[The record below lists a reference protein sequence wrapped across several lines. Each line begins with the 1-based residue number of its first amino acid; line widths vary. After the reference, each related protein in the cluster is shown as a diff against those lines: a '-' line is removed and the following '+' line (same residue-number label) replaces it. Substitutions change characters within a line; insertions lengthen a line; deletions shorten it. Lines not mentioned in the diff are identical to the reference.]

1 MDMEMDFDLSR
12 LTSDRY
18 IPLVTYAGDS
28 IVRTLFAKADKTLT
42 SGNDVYEFLGA
53 DKKTEVISLR
63 NDEHP
68 YGDPIFSDWQGCS
81 IKLNVLSQN
90 KVAGRT
96 KPIPSDRDVTPFAP
110 ELSPGNTPYVSEVLL
125 LKALEQISQ
134 DKNAI
139 WHYCA
144 DQSILNKIVELS
156 VETNLIKVLGNK
168 YRGLAKDIA
177 TDYFK
182 DNTFGKKYEENFI
195 LNNNAMN
202 EIVSKINPYLAY
214 NRYLMYL
221 MSSFGVSGDEIL
233 ECFQKA
239 EYRRLSAPESETVI
253 ADSLAEHGQIIENL
267 NMNVDV
273 FKGVKSISLRYTDD
287 NRINVFSRIFKKDSK
302 ENLELEF

>member
-1 MDMEMDFDLSR
+1 MDMEMDLDLSR

-18 IPLVTYAGDS
+18 IPLVTYTGDS

-42 SGNDVYEFLGA
+42 SGNDVYEFLEA
-53 DKKTEVISLR
+53 DKKTEVVSLR
-63 NDEHP
+63 SNEHP

-81 IKLNVLSQN
+81 IMLNVLSQN

-96 KPIPSDRDVTPFAP
+96 KPIPSDRDVTPFVSEP
-110 ELSPGNTPYVSEVLL
+110 SPGNTPYVSEVLL
-125 LKALEQISQ
+125 LKALEQISK
-134 DKNAI
+134 DNNAI

-168 YRGLAKDIA
+168 YRGLAQEIA

-182 DNTFGKKYEENFI
+182 DNNFGKKYEENFI

-202 EIVSKINPYLAY
+202 EIVSKINPYLTY
-214 NRYLMYL
+214 NRYLMHL
-221 MSSFGVSGDEIL
+221 MSSFGVSEDEIL

-253 ADSLAEHGQIIENL
+253 ADALAEHGRIIENL
-267 NMNVDV
+267 NMNVDI
-273 FKGVKSISLRYTDD
+273 FKDVRSISLRYTDD
-287 NRINVFSRIFKKDSK
+287 NRINIFSRIFKKDAK

>member
-1 MDMEMDFDLSR
+1 MELDFSR
-12 LTSDRY
+12 LTSDYY
-18 IPLVTYAGDS
+18 IPLVTYTGES
-28 IVRTLFAKADKTLT
+28 IVRTLFAKANKTIT
-42 SGNDVYEFLGA
+42 SGSDIYEFLGA

-63 NDEHP
+63 STTHP
-68 YGDPIFSDWQGCS
+68 YGDPVFSDWQGCA

-90 KVAGRT
+90 KISGKT
-96 KPIPSDRDVTPFAP
+96 KTVPSDRDVTPFDP
-110 ELSPGNTPYVSEVLL
+110 NPSHTSVPYVSEVLL
-125 LKALEQISQ
+125 LQALEQISK

-168 YRGLAKDIA
+168 YRALAQEIA

-182 DNTFGKKYEENFI
+182 DNNFGKKYEENFI

-202 EIVSKINPYLAY
+202 EIVSKINPYLTY
-214 NRYLMYL
+214 NRYLMHL

-239 EYRRLSAPESETVI
+239 EYRRLSAPESETVV
-253 ADSLAEHGQIIENL
+253 ADALAEHGRIIENL
-267 NMNVDV
+267 NMNVDI
-273 FKGVKSISLRYTDD
+273 FKDVKSISLRYTDD
-287 NRINVFSRIFKKDSK
+287 NRINIFSRIFKKDAK

>member
-1 MDMEMDFDLSR
+1 MDMETDLDLSR

-18 IPLVTYAGDS
+18 IPLVTYTGDS

-42 SGNDVYEFLGA
+42 SGNDIYEFLGA

-63 NDEHP
+63 NDKHP

-90 KVAGRT
+90 KVAGRA

-125 LKALEQISQ
+125 LKALEQISK

-139 WHYCA
+139 WHYYA

-168 YRGLAKDIA
+168 YRGLAQDIA

-253 ADSLAEHGQIIENL
+253 ADALAEHGGIIENL
-267 NMNVDV
+267 NMNVDI
-273 FKGVKSISLRYTDD
+273 FKNVKSISLRYTDD
-287 NRINVFSRIFKKDSK
+287 NRINIFSRIFKKDAK